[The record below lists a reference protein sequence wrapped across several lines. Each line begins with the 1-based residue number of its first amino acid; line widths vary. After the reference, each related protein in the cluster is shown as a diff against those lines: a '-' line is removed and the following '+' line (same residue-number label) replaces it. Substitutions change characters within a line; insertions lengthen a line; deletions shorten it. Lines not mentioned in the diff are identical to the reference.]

1 MQPSASTQPPSRS
14 VGADPA
20 RLADRE
26 WRLRLFEARL
36 GFERDLLTAVVGF
49 ATTAIRSLFL
59 LNGGAVIA
67 ILAFYGDV
75 LAGGG
80 SLPAG
85 LRPAGLVAALAFFVA
100 GLVAAFGCAAAAYL
114 GQMAFAESGRRRLA
128 HWLRVLALLAAAG
141 SVGCFALGAYRAL
154 GLLG

>member
-1 MQPSASTQPPSRS
+1 MQSTASDHPDMRPLDSHPGWVPDQ
-14 VGADPA
+14 
-20 RLADRE
+20 E

-100 GLVAAFGCAAAAYL
+100 GLVAAFGCAASAYL